1 MKKYKSIKISK
12 RNIMNENRLCRDI
25 IYEIVKYCGP
35 EIRRLNKEIA
45 KNYRRINKY
54 KPEIKDIKKC
64 VKIGNKEGLRWIM
77 GNYKISEIGNR
88 KDIYNIIISK
98 SIKRGYGEIAK
109 KYWKKIQYSGDC
121 RNSIIKY
128 ADKKDYF
135 YLMKQKEIFETMRTD
150 LTKSQVK
157 SIYKKLN
164 KYKFLE
170 LLKKKSVYFREHIGD
185 EIYKDIIE
193 KYDVNNIIKICY
205 KTKNLYDIFFQYI
218 EDNISD
224 INSNN
229 YGYLIRCFGYKRCN
243 IDYIIEKLNL
253 VMNKSVIKILYKNEI
268 YEEKILNYISFT
280 DNNYGIMCKYLSK
293 GMNWMTIPDNRIFE
307 YNISNKNMKDFTLKL
322 VENNLYKQHQIIYLT
337 LLNDNLSDSMDRD
350 IKIIF
355 DKMSIQIETSPIN
368 VKNETMKHIETIKKI
383 YENKV
388 EDTVFGYKKS
398 QNIFDNIDNNY
409 KFNNYIQGI
418 NLIHNYILLLI
429 ENDNYC
435 ILELILKKY
444 ISHININHNNGIFIR
459 SCIKY
464 KSNNCI
470 KILLKCDD
478 IDLSV
483 DCYSCLMCS
492 CYSYHIFM
500 ELLKH
505 PSVDLSYKNGT
516 FNLQNMVNYHISSF

>member
-307 YNISNKNMKDFTLKL
+307 F
-322 VENNLYKQHQIIYLT
+322 
-337 LLNDNLSDSMDRD
+337 
-350 IKIIF
+350 
-355 DKMSIQIETSPIN
+355 IE
-368 VKNETMKHIETIKKI
+368 
-383 YENKV
+383 
-388 EDTVFGYKKS
+388 
-398 QNIFDNIDNNY
+398 
-409 KFNNYIQGI
+409 
-418 NLIHNYILLLI
+418 
-429 ENDNYC
+429 
-435 ILELILKKY
+435 
-444 ISHININHNNGIFIR
+444 
-459 SCIKY
+459 
-464 KSNNCI
+464 
-470 KILLKCDD
+470 
-478 IDLSV
+478 
-483 DCYSCLMCS
+483 
-492 CYSYHIFM
+492 
-500 ELLKH
+500 
-505 PSVDLSYKNGT
+505 
-516 FNLQNMVNYHISSF
+516 